1 MPDIVNPIGV
11 ELDEHYLKEAIAR
24 TRAAVTSRDR
34 RRPARRSAV

>member
-1 MPDIVNPIGV
+1 MGVSAIGV

-34 RRPARRSAV
+34 RTPRRSAV